1 MVRAERN
8 GRTRG
13 CGWDPRK
20 RVADRTC
27 RRGTQNRL
35 NRVQKEKVRQFC
47 GIIGTECVT
56 NAEEGVGRRRDDTC
70 DANPNQTDDVRV
82 VLD

>member
-1 MVRAERN
+1 MVREERN

-56 NAEEGVGRRRDDTC
+56 NAEEGVGRRRDDPC